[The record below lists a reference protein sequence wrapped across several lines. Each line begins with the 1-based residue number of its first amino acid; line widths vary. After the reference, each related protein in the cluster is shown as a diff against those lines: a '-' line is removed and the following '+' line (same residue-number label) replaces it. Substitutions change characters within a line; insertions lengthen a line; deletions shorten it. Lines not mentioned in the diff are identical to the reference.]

1 MTVRAGLGR
10 AVAATVLA
18 AALAGCGIPVDGAP
32 QDVED
37 DALTAPGAAAS
48 DLSPTDGGQR
58 VYFVAPDSQTGVR
71 LQQVR
76 RNVPAT
82 PNDVL
87 GALFKGLT
95 DTERTDRQLTTLIPV
110 GTKLLSVETVGDGRL
125 VIDVDATIFEAKR
138 TNSLATAVAQIVYTA
153 TSLPTIERVRLLVDG
168 QPQEWT
174 VGDGRDRAGDLT
186 PLAYPTLYPSNEPD
200 LPPVPSPTVQTTVPG
215 PPSPPPVPAATSVP
229 PAGDAPTTEPSPD
242 TSPDTSPDNPP
253 DDTSTTGPDP

>member
-1 MTVRAGLGR
+1 MGA
-10 AVAATVLA
+10 VLA
-18 AALAGCGIPVDGAP
+18 LALAGCGIPVDGAP
-32 QDVED
+32 QDIED

-48 DLSPTDGGQR
+48 DLSPTAGGQR

-110 GTKLLSVETVGDGRL
+110 GTKLLSVETAGDGQI

-153 TSLPTIERVRLLVDG
+153 TSLPNIERVRLLVDG

-186 PLAYPTLYPSNEPD
+186 PLAYPTLYPANEPD
-200 LPPVPSPTVQTTVPG
+200 LPPVPSPTVQTTL
-215 PPSPPPVPAATSVP
+215 PAAPSARPTPTATPATTPSVP
-229 PAGDAPTTEPSPD
+229 SAPAPEPPAPPDPAADEPS
-242 TSPDTSPDNPP
+242 TSA
-253 DDTSTTGPDP
+253 PDP